1 MEHIKAEILKHVEH
15 AVIHNF
21 KKNWICNDKNGNA
34 AYARRISSRLVLWL
48 IFLILSRSD
57 VYVELISLLKKN
69 IHFFFG
75 LVLFSFVFGLFCF
88 VLFSVFFRFLFS
100 LMKARLYIDG
110 WLSKIQ
116 TQQNVSSS
124 SNGQVIYSFMLL
136 TIKRPTLRTAI
147 IRLVHVF
154 IYKETLFLFLFFKGM
169 DSKIKNP
176 NNKGWLNLVE
186 DVDAISKKKI

>member
-1 MEHIKAEILKHVEH
+1 
-15 AVIHNF
+15 
-21 KKNWICNDKNGNA
+21 
-34 AYARRISSRLVLWL
+34 
-48 IFLILSRSD
+48 
-57 VYVELISLLKKN
+57 
-69 IHFFFG
+69 
-75 LVLFSFVFGLFCF
+75 
-88 VLFSVFFRFLFS
+88 
-100 LMKARLYIDG
+100 MKARLYIDG

-186 DVDAISKKKI
+186 DVDAISKKKYNKHMG

>member
-15 AVIHNF
+15 AVIHNFKNF

-34 AYARRISSRLVLWL
+34 AYARRISSLLVLWL

-75 LVLFSFVFGLFCF
+75 FCLVLFLVCF
-88 VLFSVFFRFLFS
+88 VLFCFRGFFSVFFS
-100 LMKARLYIDG
+100 LMKVRLYIDC

-116 TQQNVSSS
+116 THQNVSSS
-124 SNGQVIYSFMLL
+124 SNGQVIYYLCFSQL
-136 TIKRPTLRTAI
+136 KD
-147 IRLVHVF
+147 RL
-154 IYKETLFLFLFFKGM
+154 
-169 DSKIKNP
+169 
-176 NNKGWLNLVE
+176 
-186 DVDAISKKKI
+186 

>member
-1 MEHIKAEILKHVEH
+1 ML
-15 AVIHNF
+15 
-21 KKNWICNDKNGNA
+21 NWLVCWK
-34 AYARRISSRLVLWL
+34 RIY
-48 IFLILSRSD
+48 I
-57 VYVELISLLKKN
+57 
-69 IHFFFG
+69 FFFWFC
-75 LVLFSFVFGLFCF
+75 LVLFLVCF
-88 VLFSVFFRFLFS
+88 VLFCFRLFFFRFFFS

-186 DVDAISKKKI
+186 DVDAISKKNITNTWVKLN

>member
-1 MEHIKAEILKHVEH
+1 MSHTHDEFV
-15 AVIHNF
+15 VCWF
-21 KKNWICNDKNGNA
+21 
-34 AYARRISSRLVLWL
+34 SWL

-57 VYVELISLLKKN
+57 VYVKLISLLKKN
-69 IHFFFG
+69 IHFFF

-88 VLFSVFFRFLFS
+88 VLFSDFFFVFFS

-186 DVDAISKKKI
+186 DVDAISKKKYNKHMG

>member
-34 AYARRISSRLVLWL
+34 AYARRISSLLVLWL
-48 IFLILSRSD
+48 MFLILSRSD

-88 VLFSVFFRFLFS
+88 VLFSVFFSVSFFFNEGQTLYWWLIIKDSNPTKCIKQFEWVSHIFLYAF
-100 LMKARLYIDG
+100 
-110 WLSKIQ
+110 
-116 TQQNVSSS
+116 
-124 SNGQVIYSFMLL
+124 
-136 TIKRPTLRTAI
+136 
-147 IRLVHVF
+147 
-154 IYKETLFLFLFFKGM
+154 
-169 DSKIKNP
+169 
-176 NNKGWLNLVE
+176 NN
-186 DVDAISKKKI
+186 

>member
-1 MEHIKAEILKHVEH
+1 MVNFLNFIKVRC
-15 AVIHNF
+15 VC
-21 KKNWICNDKNGNA
+21 WIDYC
-34 AYARRISSRLVLWL
+34 
-48 IFLILSRSD
+48 
-57 VYVELISLLKKN
+57 SLLKKN
-69 IHFFFG
+69 IHFVFWFC
-75 LVLFSFVFGLFCF
+75 LVLFLVCF
-88 VLFSVFFRFLFS
+88 VLFCFRFFFFVFFS

-176 NNKGWLNLVE
+176 INKGWLNLVE
-186 DVDAISKKKI
+186 DVDAISKKNITNTWVKLY

>member
-1 MEHIKAEILKHVEH
+1 ML
-15 AVIHNF
+15 
-21 KKNWICNDKNGNA
+21 NWLVCWK
-34 AYARRISSRLVLWL
+34 RIY
-48 IFLILSRSD
+48 I
-57 VYVELISLLKKN
+57 
-69 IHFFFG
+69 FFF

-88 VLFSVFFRFLFS
+88 VLFSVFFFSFFFS

-186 DVDAISKKKI
+186 DVDAISKKNITNTWVKLN

>member
-1 MEHIKAEILKHVEH
+1 ML
-15 AVIHNF
+15 
-21 KKNWICNDKNGNA
+21 NWLVCWK
-34 AYARRISSRLVLWL
+34 RIY
-48 IFLILSRSD
+48 I
-57 VYVELISLLKKN
+57 
-69 IHFFFG
+69 FFF

-88 VLFSVFFRFLFS
+88 VLFSGFFFFVFFS

-136 TIKRPTLRTAI
+136 TIKRPSLRTAI
-147 IRLVHVF
+147 IRPVHVF

-176 NNKGWLNLVE
+176 INKGWLNFVE
-186 DVDAISKKKI
+186 DVDAISKKKNITNTWVKLY

>member
-1 MEHIKAEILKHVEH
+1 ML
-15 AVIHNF
+15 
-21 KKNWICNDKNGNA
+21 NWLVCWK
-34 AYARRISSRLVLWL
+34 RIY
-48 IFLILSRSD
+48 I
-57 VYVELISLLKKN
+57 
-69 IHFFFG
+69 FFFWFC
-75 LVLFSFVFGLFCF
+75 LVLFLVCF
-88 VLFSVFFRFLFS
+88 VLFCFRVFFFVFFS
-100 LMKARLYIDG
+100 LMKTRLYIDC

-176 NNKGWLNLVE
+176 INKGWLNLVE